1 MQTTG
6 GINEHKSDV
15 DAELKKLDASILKV
29 EHDIDV
35 VSREIQEVKEEIR
48 KEKENLLQAISSSN
62 QSLIDAVQVREERLW
77 AREELL
83 RADKAALR
91 AKELT
96 LLGKRDGGS
105 QGAFSSVISCPC
117 AAAAGAATR
126 APSHYPEPLG
136 AGCPSPPPVV
146 CPRSL
151 PECVCLLPS
160 PLPLTHQ
167 LH

>member
-1 MQTTG
+1 
-6 GINEHKSDV
+6 
-15 DAELKKLDASILKV
+15 
-29 EHDIDV
+29 

-48 KEKENLLQAISSSN
+48 KEKENLLQAISSGN

-83 RADKAALR
+83 RADKAALRTDKAALR